1 MKARGV
7 ETSNSVLNKA
17 GITRTTAKS
26 KTTTKTT
33 PTLKVKKTGED
44 GKVETKEIPIDAEK

>member
-1 MKARGV
+1 MKARGI
-7 ETSNSVLNKA
+7 ETSNSLLNKA
-17 GITRTTAKS
+17 GITRTTAKTGN
-26 KTTTKTT
+26 TTQNT